1 MLDVGGYD
9 PLENHVLAKLL
20 ALPLLRDVVNN
31 TECACPSPTVCPRR
45 RAWEVL
51 DLEEVRGRVNQLLR
65 VVNLDGQPLL
75 FRDIWD
81 FVADIALGG
90 DCAGDVPSSCWFW
103 RVLYG
108 NSAISVRLRRH
119 ADPAAAVFPRAEAR
133 LWHEDLLSE
142 EIELLEGV
150 ELLPSPA
157 GEAMTLSRFNWLKSQ
172 LFFLARYDSMLQMVR
187 DQVDLELT
195 IALDAGRM
203 QDLIGAMNRYMTYGT
218 LPVPTQLLFLWTD
231 MGFERRAERA
241 RGQVSLGSVETDRFE
256 VRRSFAVA
264 NHPDGE
270 LVFHGREAVLSS
282 RDVGRHAGAHS

>member
-1 MLDVGGYD
+1 MWAATIRSRTTSSQSYSLCRCYGMSSIT
-9 PLENHVLAKLL
+9 PSVLAPRQPYAPDDGPGRYSTWRRSADALTSCFELL
-20 ALPLLRDVVNN
+20 TLMDSHYSL
-31 TECACPSPTVCPRR
+31 
-45 RAWEVL
+45 
-51 DLEEVRGRVNQLLR
+51 
-65 VVNLDGQPLL
+65 
-75 FRDIWD
+75 RDIWD

-119 ADPAAAVFPRAEAR
+119 ADPAAAVFRVR
-133 LWHEDLLSE
+133 RRGFLWHEDLLSE